1 MPDDLAQKIFS
12 GAGDSRLPS
21 NVKPLSLKKR
31 QQWVGAWNGRF
42 RDCKSDGGAA
52 DTCET
57 SAFRVA
63 NAAIK
68 KDMPEDELTEF
79 AKDMDELE
87 AQKFH
92 AMNMIESWDLW
103 DRALD
108 QDEAEYNDRG
118 GTDDRACSNCRWFV
132 APGACVIVEGFPLPI
147 VSGGISNRWEA
158 RKDAEGMD
166 PIPVIIVDGE
176 ASLSTIAG
184 LKQVAESLVKAVAGL
199 VSRERHAKSGS
210 AAALPEA
217 DPSRQ
222 FALYKDSDGESR
234 WVAWM
239 TNKWRDRDNPSE
251 IISENAHQD
260 YVAWVD
266 KSGHFPEAWLWHT
279 PGTRWGIADM
289 VDYLDG
295 FLVVSGVVDKGMGSV
310 AEALEGEDLGVS
322 HGFRYRHSDPE
333 QGIIGWYRSFE
344 LSPLPPDVAAN
355 QWTSFDMIG
364 KEIDMA
370 FNAAKRE
377 FLVGKLGEDRVA
389 LLENDTKGMR
399 QALEKAG
406 VESKEI
412 EDTLAADPPKDT
424 KAGVLAAV
432 LSDEQMKEISLVTG
446 KAAAAALVATD
457 AFKGLVTATETATEG
472 VKTLT
477 AAIEQ
482 ANEDQKGIRDRLVE
496 LERTDDEKIASAIRG
511 KSARPNGHVASTD
524 GKNAVAPGSSEDE
537 KEFEGP
543 SIMDEIMEGLEV
555 DATTTTT

>member
-21 NVKPLSLKKR
+21 NVKPLSLEKR
-31 QQWVGAWNGRF
+31 RQWVGAWNGRF
-42 RDCKSDGGAA
+42 RDCQSDGGAT

-68 KDMPEDELTEF
+68 KEMLEEELAQF
-79 AKDMDELE
+79 AKAMDELE
-87 AQKFH
+87 AQKFY
-92 AMNMIESWDLW
+92 AGQVESWDVW
-103 DRALD
+103 SRALD

-118 GTDDRACSNCRWFV
+118 GTDAQACSNCRWFV
-132 APGACVIVEGFPLPI
+132 SPGACVIVEGFPLPI
-147 VSGGISNRWEA
+147 VSGGWSNRWEA

-166 PIPVIIVDGE
+166 PIPVTIVDGE
-176 ASLSTIAG
+176 ASLSAIDG
-184 LKQVAESLVKAVAGL
+184 LKQVADSLVKAVAGL
-199 VSRERHAKSGS
+199 ISRENPKTGS

-222 FALYKDSDGESR
+222 FAFYKDTAGETR
-234 WVAWM
+234 WIAWV
-239 TNKWRDRDNPSE
+239 TNKWRDRDNPAE
-251 IISENAHQD
+251 IIEEKAHLD
-260 YVAWVD
+260 YVGWVD
-266 KSGHFPEAWLWHT
+266 KTGNFPEAWLWHT

-289 VDYLDG
+289 VDYTDG
-295 FLVVSGVVDKGMGSV
+295 FLVASGVVDKGMESV

-322 HGFRYRHSDPE
+322 HGFRYRHSDQE

-364 KEIDMA
+364 KEVEMA

-377 FLVGKLGEDRVA
+377 FLVGKIGEDRVA

-412 EDTLAADPPKDT
+412 EDALAADPPKDT
-424 KAGVLAAV
+424 KDAPAAV
-432 LSDEQMKEISLVTG
+432 LSADQMKEISLATG
-446 KAAAAALVATD
+446 KAAAEALLATE
-457 AFKGLVTATETATEG
+457 AFKGLVTATEEATAG

-482 ANEDQKGIRDRLVE
+482 ANDDQKGIRDRLVE

-511 KSARPNGHVASTD
+511 KSARPNGHVASAD
-524 GKNAVAPGSSEDE
+524 GKNVVKPGSPGDE
-537 KEFEGP
+537 EEFKGP
-543 SIMDEIMEGLEV
+543 SVLDNIMEGLEV
-555 DATTTTT
+555 EVETT